1 MIKYSIFSVER
12 LFYDLMKSG
21 HPALDPLVITP
32 NGKLS
37 IKDDV
42 LESPQRLCT
51 ILHGHRYFIDDYEND
66 YLRER
71 KTCHLYFCSARL
83 HNLVE
88 QQPRNRKS
96 RRCVLHSL
104 EIQRMRP
111 PPNAWREVW
120 DCMELPCQQELTLIE
135 TDTLDDTLET
145 YLRKH
150 RYLMSIS

>member
-1 MIKYSIFSVER
+1 M
-12 LFYDLMKSG
+12 
-21 HPALDPLVITP
+21 
-32 NGKLS
+32 
-37 IKDDV
+37 
-42 LESPQRLCT
+42 
-51 ILHGHRYFIDDYEND
+51 
-66 YLRER
+66 
-71 KTCHLYFCSARL
+71 
-83 HNLVE
+83 E